1 MMTTKREFND
11 FMDTVVAA
19 IMLTICL
26 MWFMVLGFIDANG
39 WMKSI
44 VPFEVWSV
52 AQIAAVVMFISVR
65 VFIDAVF
72 DVVETFEMENTDH

>member
-1 MMTTKREFND
+1 MMITKREFND

-19 IMLTICL
+19 IMWSICL

-44 VPFEVWSV
+44 MPFEVWAV
-52 AQIAAVVMFISVR
+52 AQIVAVVLFVSVR

>member
-1 MMTTKREFND
+1 MMTTKREFNN

-39 WMKSI
+39 WMNSI
-44 VPFEVWSV
+44 VPFEVWAVVQV
-52 AQIAAVVMFISVR
+52 AVVVMFISVR
-65 VFIDAVF
+65 VFINAVF

>member
-11 FMDTVVAA
+11 FMDTVVAT
-19 IMLTICL
+19 IMWTICL

-39 WMKSI
+39 WMKSV
-44 VPFEVWSV
+44 VPFEVWAV
-52 AQIAAVVMFISVR
+52 AQVAAVVMFISVR
-65 VFIDAVF
+65 VFINAVF